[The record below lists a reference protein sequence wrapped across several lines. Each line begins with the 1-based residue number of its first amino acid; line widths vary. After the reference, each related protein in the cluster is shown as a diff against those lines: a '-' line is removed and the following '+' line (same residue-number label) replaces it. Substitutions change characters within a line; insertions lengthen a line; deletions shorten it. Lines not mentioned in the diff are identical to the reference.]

1 MTRPLYERDGL
12 DFRPQ
17 DGKARE
23 RQFVIIAIVSVCAAP
38 GHKQPP
44 GLENPINILFIT

>member
-1 MTRPLYERDGL
+1 MTSLRHERDGL

-17 DGKARE
+17 DGKTSE
-23 RQFVIIAIVSVCAAP
+23 RMFAIIGVVIGCAAA

-44 GLENPINILFIT
+44 GLENPIIFDFL